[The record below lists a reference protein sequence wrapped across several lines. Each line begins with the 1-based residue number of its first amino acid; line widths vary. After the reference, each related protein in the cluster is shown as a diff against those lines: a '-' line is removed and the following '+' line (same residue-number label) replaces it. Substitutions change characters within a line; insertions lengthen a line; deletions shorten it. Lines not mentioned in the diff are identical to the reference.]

1 MLRHSALQAVR
12 DAVGAEAAQAIAGHS
27 RIDTTEIYAKASEER
42 AVLAA
47 QHTPNL
53 PLINA
58 NNANNANANNAAKAL
73 E

>member
-12 DAVGAEAAQAIAGHS
+12 DAVGAEAALEAIAGHS

-53 PLINA
+53 P
-58 NNANNANANNAAKAL
+58 
-73 E
+73 